1 MSSTFL
7 PKVVTANDLTCGD
20 VVYLSADGQWVRRH
34 KDAELLLD
42 AAHAAMRLNF
52 AEAQQALV
60 VGAYLADAVKGDG
73 GPSPVHFR
81 EVFRAHGPS
90 NLFHGKQSEQKNVSV

>member
-1 MSSTFL
+1 MSATFS

-20 VVYLSADGQWVRRH
+20 VVYLSVDGRWARQH

-42 AAHAAMRLNF
+42 AEHAAVRLSF

-60 VGAYLADAVKGDG
+60 VGAYLADAVKGDS
-73 GPSPVHFR
+73 GPTPVHFR
-81 EVFRAHGPS
+81 EVFRARGPS
-90 NLFHGKQSEQKNVSV
+90 NLFHGKQSEQQNVSV